1 MTAEPKRI
9 DPDDAEHPVGLIAG
23 GGRLPFMVA
32 EGVCRAGRR
41 LAVVGFRGSVD
52 EGLDRVA
59 DRFSLAGVTR
69 WSTIIRLLRRWSVRR
84 AVMVGRVA
92 KDTMYTPAMV
102 AHLMPDWRTLKLWYG
117 KLARDRRDQEVLNT
131 VAEELAS
138 EGIELISS
146 VAYCTEHLAVEGTM
160 TTVRPRGSAMGD
172 VRFGWRIARRS
183 AELDIGQALA
193 VKDADII
200 AVEAM
205 EGTDRM
211 IQRTG
216 KLCRSGGWTLIKV
229 ARPNQ
234 DMRFDVPTVGP
245 DTLRRVKACGGACVV
260 VEAGCTIIIDKPQT
274 LALADELGIPVV
286 GMKA

>member
-1 MTAEPKRI
+1 MTAEPKRTES
-9 DPDDAEHPVGLIAG
+9 DDADRPIGLIAG

-32 EGVCRAGRR
+32 DGVRRAGRR

-52 EGLDRVA
+52 DGLDRFA
-59 DRFSLAGVTR
+59 DRFSLAGVSR

-84 AVMVGRVA
+84 AIMVGYIA
-92 KDTMYTPAMV
+92 KDTMYTPGKV
-102 AHLMPDWRTLKLWYG
+102 VQLLPDWRTLKLWYG
-117 KLARDRRDQEVLNT
+117 KLAKDHRDQEVLNT
-131 VAEELAS
+131 IACELAS

-146 VAYCTEHLAVEGTM
+146 VMYCTEHLADEGTM
-160 TTVRPRGSAMGD
+160 TTVRPRASAMND

-183 AELDIGQALA
+183 ADLDIGQSLA
-193 VKDADII
+193 VKEADII

-211 IQRTG
+211 IQRAG
-216 KLCRSGGWTLIKV
+216 ELCRSGGWTLIKV

-245 DTLRRVKACGGACVV
+245 DTFRRLKDCGGACVV
-260 VEAGCTIIIDKPQT
+260 VEAGRTIIVDKPQT
-274 LALADELGIPVV
+274 LALADELRIPVV